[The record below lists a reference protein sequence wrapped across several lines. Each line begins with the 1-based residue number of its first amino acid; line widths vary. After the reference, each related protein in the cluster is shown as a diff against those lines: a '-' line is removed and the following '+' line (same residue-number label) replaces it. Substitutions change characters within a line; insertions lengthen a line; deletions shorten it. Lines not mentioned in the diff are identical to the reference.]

1 VTVGPGVELEQTSP
15 EGRRTWLAEQQ
26 TWLVVVLVSAQVVP
40 LAFRQASLEPGKQLA
55 RIWLVVQRTSLEVVL
70 AEPVWLAVQQ
80 ISPEVARA
88 EPVWTQVVP
97 LAFRLTLL
105 EQEQQLVAVD
115 YDSAERSRQLIAL
128 PEQGEQE
135 SLVRLVSRQQSA

>member
-1 VTVGPGVELEQTSP
+1 VELEQISP

-40 LAFRQASLEPGKQLA
+40 LAFRQASLEQGKQLA

-105 EQEQQLVAVD
+105 EQE
-115 YDSAERSRQLIAL
+115 Y
-128 PEQGEQE
+128 
-135 SLVRLVSRQQSA
+135 